1 MPVLLRCP
9 ATAAHDEACLLFA
22 DRCHSLRSLL
32 PPQAA
37 LPSLPN
43 VSANSTTP
51 ALAIFYHGD
60 LGLSIQTVSP
70 LGACAYI
77 KNKI

>member
-9 ATAAHDEACLLFA
+9 ATAAHDKACLLFA

-37 LPSLPN
+37 LPSLPMKIGN
-43 VSANSTTP
+43 ANTEESSESLTLFMYLVLR
-51 ALAIFYHGD
+51 ALIERPYG
-60 LGLSIQTVSP
+60 GT
-70 LGACAYI
+70 
-77 KNKI
+77 